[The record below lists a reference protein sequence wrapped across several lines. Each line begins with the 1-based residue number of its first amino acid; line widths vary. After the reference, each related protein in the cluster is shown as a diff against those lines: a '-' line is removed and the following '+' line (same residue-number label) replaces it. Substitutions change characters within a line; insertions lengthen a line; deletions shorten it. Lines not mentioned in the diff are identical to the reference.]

1 MSAQCRVQI
10 LLIQFELL
18 QRNSQVKSSAPHS
31 HLKMERFAAAILV
44 GLLLFGVSYL
54 ADWIL
59 FRMGIA
65 GAQTIVDN
73 LVIGVIAALAAYLWA
88 RYEAER
94 QARARERMILLIEL
108 NHHIRN
114 ALTVLGHGATLENG
128 PDKLRLIDE
137 AVDRVD
143 RVLTELV
150 PTAGERSVPRLYL
163 EDPQPN
169 LRDSRAKS

>member
-1 MSAQCRVQI
+1 
-10 LLIQFELL
+10 
-18 QRNSQVKSSAPHS
+18 VKRFARQP
-31 HLKMERFAAAILV
+31 HLKTERFLAAILV

-54 ADWIL
+54 ADWVL
-59 FRMGIA
+59 FRMGIQ
-65 GAQTIVDN
+65 GVQTILDN

-108 NHHIRN
+108 NHHVRN
-114 ALTVLGHGATLENG
+114 ALTILGHGATLENG
-128 PDKLRLIDE
+128 PEKLKLIEE

-169 LRDSRAKS
+169 LRDSIAKG